1 MRSLSSGLTVTD
13 SDVINCDEME
23 EVGRLLQ
30 QKLENE
36 NFLNG
41 SMKRSDKVMTL
52 MMEFFNI
59 ESLGA
64 SLLPSNC
71 ENCKEICSDNSSDND
86 NITIKEKRELDMIKN
101 GLVYDSIDKR
111 WTVNYPRIKGELPL
125 D

>member
-52 MMEFFNI
+52 FRCVKALRKRNLAKFI
-59 ESLGA
+59 HL
-64 SLLPSNC
+64 
-71 ENCKEICSDNSSDND
+71 EIFDCDRMRL
-86 NITIKEKRELDMIKN
+86 T
-101 GLVYDSIDKR
+101 
-111 WTVNYPRIKGELPL
+111 
-125 D
+125 